1 MFNKYNKNILG
12 IILTTVLLICIVV
25 CFKAIAVS
33 DTHQEPALSVED
45 RVNDLLSRMT
55 LEEKAGQMIQTERHL
70 ATPED
75 VKTYF
80 LGSIFN
86 GGGNVPYPNTPT
98 AWCEMIDAYQQAA
111 LETRLQIPI
120 IYGSDGVHG
129 HNNVSGATIFPH
141 NIGLGAT
148 RDAELV
154 ERIGQIVAHE
164 VRATGVHWTF
174 APCIAVPQ
182 NEKWGRTYEGFSED
196 TALVSELGVAF
207 VKGVQ
212 GPDYPRDLSR
222 NDKIAACLK
231 HYIADGATEGG
242 VNEGNAILTE
252 ADLRS
257 KYLPPYSAG
266 INAGARTV
274 MVSFN
279 RINGVECH
287 ANGRLITDILKNELN
302 FDGIVVSDYNGIDDN
317 DPSDYRNAVK
327 LAVNAGIDMIMTT
340 TRWKDCLTAIIDLT
354 RNGEI
359 ETARIDDA
367 VRRILRVKF
376 QLGLFEKPFADRSL
390 MAKFGSD
397 EHREVAR
404 EAVRKSLVLLKNN
417 NNLLPLAKT
426 GKRIFVAGKSA
437 DNIGYQCGG
446 WTITWQG
453 SSGNITS
460 GTSILQGIKNV
471 APGNHITY
479 RQDGSGAAGY
489 DAAIVVIGETPYA
502 ETHGDNQTLTLDNTD
517 LRTLQNIKNS
527 KVPTI
532 VVLISGRPLMISD
545 YLQDWDALVA
555 AWLPGTEGQ
564 GVAELLFGEDNFS
577 GKLPFVWPR
586 SIIQIPIAPNDGQVP
601 LFPLGA
607 GLTYNLVPT
616 PTPITSPTPSPT
628 PMISPTPA
636 MTPPVTPTATPEP
649 TAETDCTVS
658 YIIQN
663 DWSNGATVNVT
674 LKNNSASLINGWTV
688 DWIFPGNQQ
697 ITNLWNGTFS
707 QNGASVTVKNASYN
721 PTIAANG
728 GTVSFGFNL
737 SYSGSNG
744 KPDHIRVNGITYET
758 Q

>member
-1 MFNKYNKNILG
+1 MFNKFNKNILG
-12 IILTTVLLICIVV
+12 IILTTVLLIWIAV

-33 DTHQEPALSVED
+33 VTHQEPAFSVED
-45 RVNDLLSRMT
+45 RINDLLSRMT

-98 AWCEMIDAYQQAA
+98 AWCEMIDAYQRAA

-120 IYGSDGVHG
+120 IYGSDAVHG

-340 TRWKDCLTAIIDLT
+340 TRWKDCLNAIIDLT

-359 ETARIDDA
+359 DTARIDDA

-404 EAVRKSLVLLKNN
+404 EAVRKSLVLLKNS

-502 ETHGDNQTLTLDNTD
+502 ESHGDNQTLTLDNTD

-586 SIIQIPIAPNDGQVP
+586 SITQIPIAPNDGQVP

-607 GLTYNLVPT
+607 GLTYSSVPT
-616 PTPITSPTPSPT
+616 PTPISSPTPSPT
-628 PMISPTPA
+628 PMISPTPT

-649 TAETDCTVS
+649 TAGTDFTVS

-663 DWSNGATVNVT
+663 DWGSGATVNVT

-688 DWIFPGNQQ
+688 DWVFPGNQQ
-697 ITNLWNGTFS
+697 ITNLWNGIFS
-707 QNGASVTVKNASYN
+707 QNKASVTVKNASYN
-721 PTIAANG
+721 PTIATNG

-737 SYSGSNG
+737 SYSGSNE
-744 KPDHIRVNGITYET
+744 KPGNITVNGITYET